1 MVLNVG
7 KVDVCPRLK
16 QKSIFLKRI
25 IEVIFIGCKLNTV
38 GKIDVKTDNL
48 SNGSFS
54 SNIKK
59 ASTKRD
65 SSDVLQEVHDFIG
78 DIKRQV

>member
-25 IEVIFIGCKLNTV
+25 IKVIFIGCKLNTV

-59 ASTKRD
+59 ASTERFIRCSPR
-65 SSDVLQEVHDFIG
+65 SS
-78 DIKRQV
+78 

>member
-1 MVLNVG
+1 MVLNIG

-25 IEVIFIGCKLNTV
+25 IKVIFIGCKLNTV

-48 SNGSFS
+48 TNGSFF

-59 ASTKRD
+59 ASTERFIRCSPR
-65 SSDVLQEVHDFIG
+65 SS
-78 DIKRQV
+78 